1 MPHSCASHSTH
12 HTWDAWLSGC
22 VTTALLRVCLCP
34 GRGATVRTHQPSAR
48 SARCFSICT
57 LTAALR
63 ADVCL
68 WGGGVAGWDNQHA
81 PPGSLFSSYWL
92 ARLRTQAAATPFDG
106 ELEQNR
112 DEYGYPNT

>member
-63 ADVCL
+63 TDVYL
-68 WGGGVAGWDNQHA
+68 WGGVGWMGQSACTTGLAVQQLLVGAFTNAGCGH
-81 PPGSLFSSYWL
+81 SI
-92 ARLRTQAAATPFDG
+92 
-106 ELEQNR
+106 
-112 DEYGYPNT
+112 